1 MIVLGIETSCDE
13 TSASMVKDGRK
24 ILSNVVA
31 SSLSQHKKFGGI
43 VPEIASRAH
52 LESINFVVK
61 EALARSKKQL
71 KDIDLV
77 AVTLDPGLIGSLLV
91 GISFARALSFALRK
105 PIVEVDHVLAHLYS
119 SFLEEEVPKFP
130 FVGMVISGGHT
141 NLYKVKDFCSF
152 KLLGTTLDDAAGEAF
167 DKVAKIL
174 KLGFPG
180 GPIID
185 KVSSNIKDFKLKF
198 NYSKLPGTYN
208 FSFSGLKTAVLYYV
222 NKDWDKKKISAKDIA
237 AGFQEAVVNNLV
249 EKSLSACRKLKI
261 KRLVLG
267 GGVVANSRLRE
278 KLSSEARIQGV
289 KVYFPQK
296 ALCLDNAAMV
306 AGLGYRVFKKGGG
319 VC

>member
-13 TSASMVKDGRK
+13 TSASVVKDGRK
-24 ILSNVVA
+24 ILSNIVA

-61 EALARSKKQL
+61 EALAQSKKQL

-77 AVTLDPGLIGSLLV
+77 AVTSDPGLIGSLLV
-91 GISFARALSFALRK
+91 GISFARALSFAIRK

-119 SFLEEEVPKFP
+119 VFLEEDVPRFP

-185 KVSSNIKDFKLKF
+185 KVSGNIKDFKIKF
-198 NYSKLPGTYN
+198 NYSKLPGTFN
-208 FSFSGLKTAVLYYV
+208 FSFSGLKTTVLYYV

-278 KLSSEARIQGV
+278 KLLSEAKIQGV